1 MNKYYKRQAM
11 KILQA
16 FIIFLSATNCISQI
30 HIDIDVHSRVN
41 KNNEEVMAVLNVYEK
56 YLNSR
61 PDNVQINNPFW
72 CEADKAKFQD
82 FDFTR
87 AFLYGEQPLDDLSK
101 TYRFIV
107 LSIEKEEES
116 YAIRTA
122 IIAKDVTQPY
132 MKQQNPWA
140 ITRLYAIREN
150 NTWKLKNAFDF
161 KTKNWKT
168 ISESNINYHFPPD
181 VILDKN
187 EILKSKLFCDSVSKL
202 LQIKSWQA
210 FDYYI
215 TTSGDKQSE
224 LLGFD
229 FAYAAYTTGM
239 ALKSNILLGGTGSA
253 FYPHEFTHHVA
264 EEKNIKHKLIKEGLA
279 TWLGG
284 SNGETFIQNL
294 QTLSKA
300 IRNSDT
306 LTVDKVID
314 LTWGWN
320 VNAFYTSG
328 GLFCKLVYEKNGI
341 IGLNRLFSIPAND
354 NVKLKEELM
363 KLLNTK
369 NLNDLWRKEL
379 LKY

>member
-1 MNKYYKRQAM
+1 M
-11 KILQA
+11 KCLQA

-30 HIDIDVHSRVN
+30 KVDIDVHSRVN
-41 KNNEEVMAVLNVYEK
+41 KNSEEVMAVLDVYEN

-61 PDNVQINNPFW
+61 PDSVQINNPFW
-72 CEADKAKFQD
+72 CTADKNKFHD

-87 AFLYGEQPLDDLSK
+87 DFLYREQPIEYFSK
-101 TYRFIV
+101 TYRFVV

-122 IIAKDVTQPY
+122 IIAKDLTQPY
-132 MKQQNPWA
+132 MRQQNPWA
-140 ITRLYAIREN
+140 ITRLYAIKEN

-168 ISESNINYHFPPD
+168 ISESNINYHFPAD

-187 EILKSKLFCDSVSKL
+187 EILKSKLFCDSVSTL
-202 LQIKSWQA
+202 LQTKNWQA

-229 FAYAAYTTGM
+229 FAFSAYTTGM
-239 ALKSNILLGGTGSA
+239 AFKTNILLGGTGSA

-264 EEKNIKHKLIKEGLA
+264 EEKKIKHKLIYEGLA

-284 SNGETFIQNL
+284 SNGETFEQNL
-294 QTLSKA
+294 HTLSNA
-300 IRNSDT
+300 IRNNET
-306 LTVDKVID
+306 LTVDKVIN
-314 LTWGWN
+314 LTWGWT
-320 VNAFYTSG
+320 VNAFYTTG

-341 IGLNRLFSIPAND
+341 TGLNRLFSIPAND
-354 NVKLKEELM
+354 NVKLKEELI

-369 NLNDLWRKEL
+369 ELNEVWRKEL